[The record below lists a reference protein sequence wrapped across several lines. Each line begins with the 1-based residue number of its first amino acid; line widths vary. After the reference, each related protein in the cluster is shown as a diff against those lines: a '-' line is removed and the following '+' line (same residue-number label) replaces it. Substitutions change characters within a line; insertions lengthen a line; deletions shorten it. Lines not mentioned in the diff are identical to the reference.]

1 MQANPTIH
9 FHSGLITIH
18 KDCHT
23 STALKCLY
31 QSFLNETVVDGSV
44 SFLKTSF
51 GMFWKF
57 FTFALKSASVH
68 LCPCCSTLM
77 PGTVR
82 FFSKRSRNL
91 YVALMSILYG
101 TPWLGKDQEM
111 SASSSRVP
119 VTLLPFHL
127 SKYESPSELSQDSSL
142 HITFKFKQINL
153 SGYAI
158 KSIK

>member
-9 FHSGLITIH
+9 FHSGLITRH

-23 STALKCLY
+23 ATALKYPY
-31 QSFLNETVVDGSV
+31 QSMLNETVVDGSI
-44 SFLKTSF
+44 SFLQTF
-51 GMFWKF
+51 FRMFWNF
-57 FTFALKSASVH
+57 FSFALKSASVH

-142 HITFKFKQINL
+142 QITCKFKQIKF

-158 KSIK
+158 KYVY